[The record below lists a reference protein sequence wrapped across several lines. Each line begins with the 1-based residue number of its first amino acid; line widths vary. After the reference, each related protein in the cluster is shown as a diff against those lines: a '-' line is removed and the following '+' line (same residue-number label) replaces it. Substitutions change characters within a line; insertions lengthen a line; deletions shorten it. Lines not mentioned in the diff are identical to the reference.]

1 MIPGWLCSRRACSLS
16 LLVVIGLMWAFLAS
30 FYFSGSTVIYFLLR
44 RDVDGTDLEEVHTD
58 DEPSADSGATVS
70 PPEPSLGASADV
82 ALPVSNAPPSGPPA
96 GSS

>member
-1 MIPGWLCSRRACSLS
+1 M
-16 LLVVIGLMWAFLAS
+16 LVVIGLMWAFLAS

-58 DEPSADSGATVS
+58 DEPSGDSGATLS
-70 PPEPSLGASADV
+70 PSEPSLRASADV
-82 ALPVSNAPPSGPPA
+82 ALPVSNATPGEPSA